1 MDIAQIEQMVS
12 WLDEQRRRAD
22 QDIRQLEQRLVNQM
36 GVIEEQARRIQQ
48 LESELAAARAQL
60 AEYTSLQQAMENLR
74 NEVRHMVERLEE
86 ERLAR
91 ERDQE
96 RLRAA
101 EREKLGRDLAE
112 LRKELERIRPLEEEL
127 EARKVE
133 ERRLGENLMRLRQSV
148 TEIERRLEEAVR
160 NNVLLQ
166 EQRAQDHRR
175 IGQLQGET
183 VELFRRLE
191 TTVNKLALLEEKVQR
206 QESTLK
212 NVAQIAED
220 LRQEEQTFLEEVRR
234 AEVDRQKTMEQWGN
248 VFERIEAEME
258 EALKRLEVF
267 QLQYEK
273 AVQAVADI
281 ERWQAELR
289 RDVHEAREA
298 QRVAEERMRNQI
310 REFESEQEKRWKKQI
325 LEWDYRWQEADRRT
339 TALDQKITQ
348 AHKLLAL
355 HRELLDV
362 LWRLQEEWGSHQLGE
377 AQRLL
382 QLIEGMAEKR
392 ERILKEQEG
401 EAASSGT

>member
-148 TEIERRLEEAVR
+148 TEMDRRLEEAVR

-325 LEWDYRWQEADRRT
+325 LEWDYRWQEADRRA

>member
-1 MDIAQIEQMVS
+1 M
-12 WLDEQRRRAD
+12 
-22 QDIRQLEQRLVNQM
+22 
-36 GVIEEQARRIQQ
+36 
-48 LESELAAARAQL
+48 
-60 AEYTSLQQAMENLR
+60 
-74 NEVRHMVERLEE
+74 
-86 ERLAR
+86 
-91 ERDQE
+91 
-96 RLRAA
+96 
-101 EREKLGRDLAE
+101 
-112 LRKELERIRPLEEEL
+112 
-127 EARKVE
+127 E

-148 TEIERRLEEAVR
+148 TEMDRRLEEAVR

-325 LEWDYRWQEADRRT
+325 LEWDYRWQEADRRA